1 MPFEASLNQTQKQV
15 QRLAMNQQMQQS
27 LKVLRYGIEDL
38 HSFLNQKQLD
48 NPFIQIKE
56 NGLFKTSTDDQQFVL
71 DNLADHHQQT
81 LKDYLLSQVKLTM
94 RRTYIRGWVIF
105 LIDQLDQNGYLKADL
120 DLICNKTKVD
130 QTTLLDALT
139 LLQQLD
145 PPGVGARNLQECI
158 LLQIQ
163 ADQSAPKLA
172 YQVIDQHFDEFVEH
186 DWSSIMNQLKIKNQE
201 IAQIISYIKTLSP
214 APGSV
219 FGTEEIGYIYPDLI
233 FKVNNLKKKV
243 EVTLTKKTNPEIIF
257 KQSYFEKF
265 VNLPDQEV
273 KDFLQQKRSEYKT
286 LINNLEQRGTT
297 ILKVGKEI
305 ANFQKDFFLGE
316 NHTLKPLLLRD
327 VAQKLQLHESTISRA
342 VNGKYLK
349 CDFGVFELKSFFKR
363 PISSKANA
371 DLSAESIQVQIKAL
385 IKAEDPQHPL
395 SDSKLVKVLAD
406 SKIFLSRRTV
416 AKYREELHIPS
427 STKRKQKE

>member
-1 MPFEASLNQTQKQV
+1 M
-15 QRLAMNQQMQQS
+15 
-27 LKVLRYGIEDL
+27 
-38 HSFLNQKQLD
+38 
-48 NPFIQIKE
+48 
-56 NGLFKTSTDDQQFVL
+56 
-71 DNLADHHQQT
+71 
-81 LKDYLLSQVKLTM
+81 
-94 RRTYIRGWVIF
+94 
-105 LIDQLDQNGYLKADL
+105 
-120 DLICNKTKVD
+120 
-130 QTTLLDALT
+130 
-139 LLQQLD
+139 
-145 PPGVGARNLQECI
+145 
-158 LLQIQ
+158 
-163 ADQSAPKLA
+163 
-172 YQVIDQHFDEFVEH
+172 
-186 DWSSIMNQLKIKNQE
+186 
-201 IAQIISYIKTLSP
+201 
-214 APGSV
+214 
-219 FGTEEIGYIYPDLI
+219 
-233 FKVNNLKKKV
+233 
-243 EVTLTKKTNPEIIF
+243 
-257 KQSYFEKF
+257 
-265 VNLPDQEV
+265 
-273 KDFLQQKRSEYKT
+273 QQKRSEYKT

>member
-1 MPFEASLNQTQKQV
+1 M
-15 QRLAMNQQMQQS
+15 
-27 LKVLRYGIEDL
+27 
-38 HSFLNQKQLD
+38 
-48 NPFIQIKE
+48 
-56 NGLFKTSTDDQQFVL
+56 
-71 DNLADHHQQT
+71 
-81 LKDYLLSQVKLTM
+81 
-94 RRTYIRGWVIF
+94 
-105 LIDQLDQNGYLKADL
+105 
-120 DLICNKTKVD
+120 
-130 QTTLLDALT
+130 T

-186 DWSSIMNQLKIKNQE
+186 DWSQIMNQLKIKNQE

-265 VNLPDQEV
+265 VNLPDQEI
-273 KDFLQQKRSEYKT
+273 KNFLQQKRSEYKT

-385 IKAEDPQHPL
+385 IKTEDPQHPL